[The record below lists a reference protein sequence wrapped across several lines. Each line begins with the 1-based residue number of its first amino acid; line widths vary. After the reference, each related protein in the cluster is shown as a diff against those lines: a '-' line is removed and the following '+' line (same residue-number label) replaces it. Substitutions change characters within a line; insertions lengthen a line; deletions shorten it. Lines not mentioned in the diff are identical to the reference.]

1 MKKII
6 IMIIIITLLMFT
18 GCETV
23 EYILNDI
30 IGTIDHD
37 NKSISNLEVN
47 ESSTPEIKQE
57 EPIISSPDNTP
68 TPTSSPISTPKEI
81 IIQSPSPT
89 PTLTPTIEPTEKP
102 TIKPTKKPVIK
113 STHRPTS
120 KPAIKPTTKPT
131 IKPTEKPTL
140 SPEPIKTPTPVPTS
154 QPTPKPTQKPIVGVD
169 YMENITP
176 ASSTFIKKVVA
187 AINAERKKAGV
198 DPVKLSSSFS
208 ADSKSHAIAMAK
220 TGKAYHSSNPG
231 GCESVGM
238 HNKVIPA
245 GTIGSSAVSHVQQLK
260 WEETTR
266 IGIGIVYYGNYV
278 FVVIR
283 GK

>member
-6 IMIIIITLLMFT
+6 SIITIITLLMFT
-18 GCETV
+18 GCDTI
-23 EYILNDI
+23 EYVLDDI
-30 IGTIDHD
+30 IGTIDQD
-37 NKSISNLEVN
+37 SDLELIAEIREN
-47 ESSTPEIKQE
+47 STPEIKQE
-57 EPIISSPDNTP
+57 ETIIPSPNNTP
-68 TPTSSPISTPKEI
+68 TLTASPISTTIEI

-102 TIKPTKKPVIK
+102 TIKPIQKPTAKPTKKPVIK

-120 KPAIKPTTKPT
+120 QPTA
-131 IKPTEKPTL
+131 KPTL
-140 SPEPIKTPTPVPTS
+140 SSEPNKT
-154 QPTPKPTQKPIVGVD
+154 PTPKPTSAPTPQPTKKPVAGVD

-176 ASSTFIKKVVA
+176 ASSTFINKVVA
-187 AINAERKKAGV
+187 AINAERKKSGV

-208 ADSKSHAIAMAK
+208 SDCKSHAIAMAK
-220 TGKAYHSSNPG
+220 AGKAYHSSNPG

-266 IGIGIVYYGNYV
+266 IGIGIVYYGNYI

>member
-6 IMIIIITLLMFT
+6 IIIIIIILLMFT

-30 IGTIDHD
+30 IGTIDHY
-37 NKSISNLEVN
+37 NKSISNLEIN

-57 EPIISSPDNTP
+57 ETIISSLDNTP
-68 TPTSSPISTPKEI
+68 TPTSSPISTPKAI
-81 IIQSPSPT
+81 AVQSPSPT

-102 TIKPTKKPVIK
+102 TIKPTKKP
-113 STHRPTS
+113 
-120 KPAIKPTTKPT
+120 AIKPTTKLT

-140 SPEPIKTPTPVPTS
+140 TPEPNKT
-154 QPTPKPTQKPIVGVD
+154 PTPKPTSAPTPKPTKKPVAGVD

-176 ASSTFIKKVVA
+176 ASSTFINKVVA

-198 DPVKLSSSFS
+198 DPVKLSSSYS
-208 ADSKSHAIAMAK
+208 ADCKSHAIAMAK
-220 TGKAYHSSNPG
+220 AGKAYHSSNPG

-245 GTIGSSAVSHVQQLK
+245 STIGSSAVSHVQQLK
-260 WEETTR
+260 WEEITR